1 MILVIL
7 AVVAAAL
14 VPALTGYVKRAR
26 KVKSLQKADEAR
38 LAAQS
43 EFAEF
48 YGLYGSNIDGSLD
61 SSVNSATN
69 VN

>member
-1 MILVIL
+1 MRYMRRVRKCDPYGRRAFTLVELIVILVIL

-43 EFAEF
+43 
-48 YGLYGSNIDGSLD
+48 
-61 SSVNSATN
+61 
-69 VN
+69 